1 MKNRIT
7 QYKIS
12 NLPFKEQLYSG
23 VGLGDNSFPRLNILA
38 SRQCFTCYFRVCHDK
53 RSCYKRCRM
62 QSLDHVE
69 VKIFLCEDFLPVL
82 TVPLQRGTGKLSTG
96 RKVESGVHQCT
107 HFISQCCSQF
117 PKWRHPLTT
126 VAIHPSIHPSSWD
139 RAPDLKTVI
148 NIYNNTRTLSSDT
161 QNSE

>member
-23 VGLGDNSFPRLNILA
+23 VGVGDNSFPRLNILA
-38 SRQCFTCYFRVCHDK
+38 SRQCFTCYFSVCHDK
-53 RSCYKRCRM
+53 RPCYKRCRM

-107 HFISQCCSQF
+107 HFISQVLLAVS
-117 PKWRHPLTT
+117 
-126 VAIHPSIHPSSWD
+126 
-139 RAPDLKTVI
+139 
-148 NIYNNTRTLSSDT
+148 
-161 QNSE
+161 